1 MSKVD
6 MNLLKH
12 LSEAFGVSGRERQVR
27 EVILSEIRSSCD
39 EIKVDNIGNIIAKK
53 HGKNNK
59 NILIMASM
67 DEPGFIISGYKEGG
81 RSIFEF

>member
-12 LSEAFGVSGRERQVR
+12 LSEAFGVSGREKQVR

-39 EIKVDNIGNIIAKK
+39 EIKVDNIGNIIAK
-53 HGKNNK
+53 
-59 NILIMASM
+59 SM
-67 DEPGFIISGYKEGG
+67 EKII
-81 RSIFEF
+81 RIF

>member
-39 EIKVDNIGNIIAKK
+39 EIKVDNIGKYNSKKSMEKII
-53 HGKNNK
+53 
-59 NILIMASM
+59 
-67 DEPGFIISGYKEGG
+67 
-81 RSIFEF
+81 RIF